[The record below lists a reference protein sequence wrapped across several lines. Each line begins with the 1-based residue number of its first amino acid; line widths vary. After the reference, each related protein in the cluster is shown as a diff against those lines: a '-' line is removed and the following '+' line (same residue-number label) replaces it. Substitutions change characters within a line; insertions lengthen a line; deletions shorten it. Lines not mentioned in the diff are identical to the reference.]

1 MFFTDNLISSLI
13 LPIYQGFVFYTM
25 LYFRSYYNPLL
36 MLLFGVLG
44 SSIGGVVNWYWGTMV
59 ISTRN
64 LYHKLENEHTTPKTV
79 RNPLIR
85 AAVLFS
91 CVPALESVIQG
102 YFKLNLH
109 AFTSLT
115 IIPSSF
121 FYLLYFTI
129 AVQAVNWCLGTIA
142 ISTKNL
148 YHKLE
153 NEHKTPKIIRNLLI
167 CAVALLS
174 WVPALGS
181 AIQVLSGYF
190 KLNLS
195 VFTLLTILSNF
206 FYLLYLTITAQ

>member
-1 MFFTDNLISSLI
+1 MENYLLLFTDNLISSLI
-13 LPIYQGFVFYTM
+13 LPIYQGFVFHTM

-36 MLLFGVLG
+36 MLLCGVLG
-44 SSIGGVVNWYWGTMV
+44 SSLGGVVNWYLGRIT
-59 ISTRN
+59 IF
-64 LYHKLENEHTTPKTV
+64 
-79 RNPLIR
+79 IR
-85 AAVLFS
+85 KS
-91 CVPALESVIQG
+91 
-102 YFKLNLH
+102 
-109 AFTSLT
+109 
-115 IIPSSF
+115 
-121 FYLLYFTI
+121 
-129 AVQAVNWCLGTIA
+129 
-142 ISTKNL
+142 

-206 FYLLYLTITAQ
+206 FYLLYFTITV